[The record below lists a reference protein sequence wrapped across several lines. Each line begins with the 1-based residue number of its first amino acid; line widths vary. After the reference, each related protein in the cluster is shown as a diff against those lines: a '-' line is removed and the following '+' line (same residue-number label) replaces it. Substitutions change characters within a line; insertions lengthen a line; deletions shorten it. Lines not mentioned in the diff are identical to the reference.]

1 MPRTFKVRI
10 GDRWHRVEV
19 GDMDGNPIRVL
30 VDGAPVEVVIKGHRR
45 TDGGG
50 SLKDA
55 GLAGE
60 DSAIIEIEGPQATAR
75 PVTVARV
82 LRSPMPGAILS
93 VAVSKGDRVAV
104 GDELCVLEAM
114 KMQQSLRSDW
124 EGTVRTVYV
133 VPGQQVLDGDPI
145 MGIA

>member
-19 GDMDGNPIRVL
+19 GDMNSNPIRVL
-30 VDGAPVEVVIKGHRR
+30 VDGAPVEVVLKGHRR
-45 TDGGG
+45 TDGSE

-60 DSAIIEIEGPQATAR
+60 DSAIIEIEGPQAAAR

-93 VAVSKGDRVAV
+93 VAVRKGDRVAV
-104 GDELCVLEAM
+104 GDEICVLEAM

>member
-19 GDMDGNPIRVL
+19 GDMDGNPITVL
-30 VDGAPVEVVIKGHRR
+30 VNGDPVEVVIKGRTR
-45 TDGGG
+45 TDGDG
-50 SLKDA
+50 LPADV
-55 GLAGE
+55 GLAAE
-60 DSAIIEIEGPQATAR
+60 DTAIIDLEEPQVTTR
-75 PVTVARV
+75 PGTVSRV

-93 VAVSKGDRVAV
+93 IAVRKGDRVAV
-104 GDELCVLEAM
+104 GDEICVLEAM

-124 EGTVRTVYV
+124 EGTVRTVHV

-145 MGIA
+145 VGIA